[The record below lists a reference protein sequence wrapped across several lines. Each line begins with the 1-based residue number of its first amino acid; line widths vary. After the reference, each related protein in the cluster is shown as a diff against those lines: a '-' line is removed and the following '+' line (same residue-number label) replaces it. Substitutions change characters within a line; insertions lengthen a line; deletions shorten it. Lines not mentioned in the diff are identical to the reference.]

1 MCVHIYIYIYLY
13 IHDSNILSF
22 FLNQV
27 MLYISDPNIFPLLHE
42 WEQQNTLDKIKWH
55 VLESLHNV
63 LLAIA

>member
-1 MCVHIYIYIYLY
+1 
-13 IHDSNILSF
+13 
-22 FLNQV
+22 
-27 MLYISDPNIFPLLHE
+27 MLYTSDPNIFPLLHE